1 MSEQQQAQQVNK
13 LNINDVFQ
21 ALGTAM
27 TDAHLAN
34 LARTEATVGSLQQS
48 LKAKD
53 KEINALREEI
63 ESINKQKDNA
73 NELCKEKDTEING
86 LRKEIESINKQ
97 KDDANDLCKEKDTE
111 ITALCKEIES
121 INKQKDDANE
131 RCEEK
136 NKEILK
142 LERENCKMRDD
153 FDNYFK
159 TQRALSNLPE
169 SSTD

>member
-53 KEINALREEI
+53 KEIDALRE
-63 ESINKQKDNA
+63 
-73 NELCKEKDTEING
+73 
-86 LRKEIESINKQ
+86 
-97 KDDANDLCKEKDTE
+97 
-111 ITALCKEIES
+111 EIES

-142 LERENCKMRDD
+142 LERENCKMRED

>member
-53 KEINALREEI
+53 KEIKALRE
-63 ESINKQKDNA
+63 
-73 NELCKEKDTEING
+73 EKDTEINA

-97 KDDANDLCKEKDTE
+97 KD
-111 ITALCKEIES
+111 
-121 INKQKDDANE
+121 
-131 RCEEK
+131 
-136 NKEILK
+136 
-142 LERENCKMRDD
+142 
-153 FDNYFK
+153 
-159 TQRALSNLPE
+159 
-169 SSTD
+169 